1 MTNKF
6 WLRCGLVVCGVLLA
20 GTAQADFPSVPK
32 ETYEALNLDRS
43 ASPKELHEAL
53 TKRYLDPGRGA
64 GKGQYGQYWEPLP
77 FSKYLDPLSFYKPPD
92 IGQGYR
98 DTRAV
103 REMPHR

>member
-6 WLRCGLVVCGVLLA
+6 WLRCGLVVCGVLLTA
-20 GTAQADFPSVPK
+20 SAQADFPSVPK

-43 ASPKELHEAL
+43 ASPKQLHEAL
-53 TKRYLDPGRGA
+53 TKRYRGSRQRRGERAVRPVLGADPNQQVLRSNVVLQA
-64 GKGQYGQYWEPLP
+64 T
-77 FSKYLDPLSFYKPPD
+77 D

>member
-20 GTAQADFPSVPK
+20 ATAQANFPSVPQ
-32 ETYEALNLDRS
+32 ETYQALNLDRS

-64 GKGQYGQYWEPLP
+64 GKGQYGQYWEPIP
-77 FSKYLDPLSFYKPPD
+77 FSKYLDPLSFYKPH
-92 IGQGYR
+92 
-98 DTRAV
+98 TTV
-103 REMPHR
+103 K